1 MPREPLL
8 VKILFFQEFRLKIV
22 AREGKAKVLTDA
34 EFRRLLAVAKDSTF
48 AIRNVAMIYCSFGLG
63 LRAKE
68 IAYLTIADVADSHY
82 RLLDEI
88 CLKRSMTKGE
98 KQRYAY
104 LSNKKLRET
113 LQTYLNHLK
122 DNNVARHKPFFQTQ
136 RRSRFTPNT
145 LQKWFR
151 KMYDK
156 AGILGA
162 SSHSGR
168 RTFITKLIEQ
178 GVDIKAVSRLAGHA
192 SIVTTSIYVDDN
204 PDRLKR
210 IVANLALV

>member
-1 MPREPLL
+1 MS
-8 VKILFFQEFRLKIV
+8 K
-22 AREGKAKVLTDA
+22 EGKAKVLTDA
-34 EFRRLLAVAKDSTF
+34 EFRRILAVAKDSTF

-68 IAYLTIADVADSHY
+68 IASLTIADVADSHY

-104 LSNKKLRET
+104 LSNKKLREA
-113 LQTYLNHLK
+113 LQIYLNQLK
-122 DNNVARHKPFFQTQ
+122 ANSIPRHKPFFQTQ

-151 KMYDK
+151 KLYDK
-156 AGILGA
+156 AGILVQV
-162 SSHSGR
+162 H
-168 RTFITKLIEQ
+168 IQ
-178 GVDIKAVSRLAGHA
+178 GGEPLSPNLLSKG
-192 SIVTTSIYVDDN
+192 SI
-204 PDRLKR
+204 LKPYQD
-210 IVANLALV
+210 

>member
-1 MPREPLL
+1 MA
-8 VKILFFQEFRLKIV
+8 K
-22 AREGKAKVLTDA
+22 ACKAKVLKDA

-63 LRAKE
+63 FRAKE
-68 IAYLTIADVADSHY
+68 IASLTIADVADSHY

-98 KQRYAY
+98 KQRYVY
-104 LSNKKLRET
+104 LSNKKLREA
-113 LQTYLNHLK
+113 LQAYLNHLK
-122 DNNVARHKPFFQTQ
+122 ANHMARYKPFFQTQ

-151 KMYDK
+151 KLYDK

-162 SSHSGR
+162 SR

-178 GVDIKAVSRLAGHA
+178 EVDIKAASRLAGHA
-192 SIVTTSIYVDDN
+192 SIVTTSIYVGDS

-210 IVANLALV
+210 IVANLALL